1 MEAREGSG
9 GTWHKIKLFLRQP
22 WFIGTMGAV
31 AWIILLIVVL
41 LLYRQRRHKK
51 KSKNSLQTRG
61 DLTFPF
67 PFFFFRSTHHKT
79 TCNTSNYSSS
89 YNTARPLCVSVVQR
103 PTGVFKFI
111 CHSYQEESKEKIPSS
126 FCH

>member
-9 GTWHKIKLFLRQP
+9 GTWHKMKLFLRQP

-51 KSKNSLQTRG
+51 RSKNSLQTRG
-61 DLTFPF
+61 DLPFPF
-67 PFFFFRSTHHKT
+67 PFLLLSHVPHITKLHVMLVT
-79 TCNTSNYSSS
+79 TF
-89 YNTARPLCVSVVQR
+89 TARALSVSVVQR

-111 CHSYQEESKEKIPSS
+111 CHSYREESKEKIPSS